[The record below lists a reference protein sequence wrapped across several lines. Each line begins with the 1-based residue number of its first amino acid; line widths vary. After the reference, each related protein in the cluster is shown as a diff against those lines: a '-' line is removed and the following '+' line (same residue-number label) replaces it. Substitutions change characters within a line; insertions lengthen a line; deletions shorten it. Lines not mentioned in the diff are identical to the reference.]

1 MTHKL
6 RVAVVGTGHLG
17 SVHAAIYARMPE
29 VELVGVVDVD
39 VSTAERV
46 ASECRCEIFAPG
58 ASLSGQVDAVSVAV
72 PTSRHKEVAVPILAD
87 GFLYCSRSRSRIH

>member
-29 VELVGVVDVD
+29 VELVGVVDID
-39 VSTAERV
+39 ASTAERV
-46 ASECRCEIFAPG
+46 ASEFRCEI
-58 ASLSGQVDAVSVAV
+58 D
-72 PTSRHKEVAVPILAD
+72 AD
-87 GFLYCSRSRSRIH
+87 GSDQSQ